1 MFAINK
7 PGTYYISLFTDS
19 PVYQT
24 NLRVRNIRIRKLRTS
39 TDLPVE
45 VSNLKAV
52 GAEKGELKVVADFDM
67 PTKYIS
73 GNDIPATTDIDV
85 KATIGENS
93 VTATGHPGEHI
104 TLTVPSLQGTNQL
117 SIQTSIDGLNGK
129 ETVLDVFTGVDVPGP
144 VGSLT
149 GTVSADN
156 LTIFA
161 KWTPPTEG
169 ENGYYID
176 PDDVVYNLMQ
186 YGDEGWQVV
195 EVLGKKVYEYTYSV
209 PEGSPLA
216 TARFG
221 IAPST
226 VEGRSG
232 TILYLSDMLGT
243 PFKLPVH
250 ETFEDAEIHYRP
262 FRIIRL
268 NEEYVDSEWGT
279 VNPRLIDPTMECES
293 GVACYGRSEGP
304 SKRGMVMLPKFD
316 LEGVANPGIVF
327 NFWTGESAA
336 EVTILAEK
344 YDSPEFVEIGRIPTY
359 TSGWQQLSF
368 PLPESFFNH
377 KWAAIYIDAYFENAG
392 RYALFTD
399 YEVRGDV
406 TGIGDVNVDNGWI
419 RARRGAIVAEGFD
432 GREISVYS
440 LDGRVIWSAKA
451 TSDTVVIPAAP
462 GTYVVKAGTTTVKII
477 VR

>member
-1 MFAINK
+1 MAVCSAFDLNEDMDSWSFKRTDKDADTGYFASPWSTQSQNNDYLFTPPLNLDDTSVSYEITYEAGNFSSSYKDLTLGVFLHDKLDPRDPVATIQETRAFNNTATFDTYTQVFAINK

-73 GNDIPATTDIDV
+73 GNDIHATTDIDV

-117 SIQTSIDGLNGK
+117 LIQTSIDGLNGK

-176 PDDVVYNLMQ
+176 P
-186 YGDEGWQVV
+186 
-195 EVLGKKVYEYTYSV
+195 
-209 PEGSPLA
+209 
-216 TARFG
+216 R
-221 IAPST
+221 
-226 VEGRSG
+226 
-232 TILYLSDMLGT
+232 
-243 PFKLPVH
+243 
-250 ETFEDAEIHYRP
+250 
-262 FRIIRL
+262 
-268 NEEYVDSEWGT
+268 
-279 VNPRLIDPTMECES
+279 
-293 GVACYGRSEGP
+293 
-304 SKRGMVMLPKFD
+304 
-316 LEGVANPGIVF
+316 
-327 NFWTGESAA
+327 
-336 EVTILAEK
+336 
-344 YDSPEFVEIGRIPTY
+344 
-359 TSGWQQLSF
+359 
-368 PLPESFFNH
+368 
-377 KWAAIYIDAYFENAG
+377 
-392 RYALFTD
+392 
-399 YEVRGDV
+399 
-406 TGIGDVNVDNGWI
+406 
-419 RARRGAIVAEGFD
+419 RRGLQPHAIRRRGLAGSRGARQE
-432 GREISVYS
+432 SV
-440 LDGRVIWSAKA
+440 
-451 TSDTVVIPAAP
+451 
-462 GTYVVKAGTTTVKII
+462 
-477 VR
+477 